1 MLRLLKRKAML
12 NESST
17 IVAVSTAA
25 GIGGIGVV
33 RLSGTK
39 ALEIAQEIC
48 DNKIVSRY
56 AGFHSFAYPDNN
68 LIDQGIVIYFPSPN
82 SFTGEDVIEFQAHGS
97 PVVLQQIVN
106 ACVETGAVVAEPGEF
121 TKRAYLNN
129 KIDLM
134 QAEAVIDL
142 INASTETAAR
152 SAVNSLSGK
161 FSIIIN
167 DLLKDLIELRMYVE
181 ACLDFPEEEIDFITQ
196 GNVAEKINKL
206 HITMQDI
213 LKSAQQGKLLRDGLN
228 IVLVGQPNVGKSSLL
243 NQLLGEERAIVT
255 EIAGTT
261 RDSISTHI
269 SLHGIPVHIVD
280 TAGLRETDNLVEK
293 MGIEKTWQSLQ
304 KAHIALFL
312 VEASNGITEYEK
324 TVLKELSPNTI
335 KIWIF
340 NKIDLLKIAPKVI
353 EEKEGVHV
361 YLSAKT
367 GDGINLLID
376 QIAGNKSMPL
386 IIDDNQNIFM
396 ARDRHLKALSIVQSA
411 LTNASINIDAAEIV
425 AEELTQAQHALSTIT
440 GEFNPDD
447 LLGKIF
453 SEFCIGK

>member
-1 MLRLLKRKAML
+1 ML

-25 GIGGIGVV
+25 GGGGIGVV
-33 RLSGTK
+33 RVSGPI
-39 ALEIAQEIC
+39 ALEIAKRLC
-48 DNKIVSRY
+48 DNKIVARY
-56 AGFHSFAYPDNN
+56 AGFHSFIYPDDNV
-68 LIDQGIVIYFPSPN
+68 IDQGIVIYFPGPN

-106 ACVETGAVVAEPGEF
+106 ACVEIGAVVAEPGEF

-161 FSIIIN
+161 FSIKIN
-167 DLLKDLIELRMYVE
+167 NLLKDLIELRMYVE

-206 HITMQDI
+206 HITMRNI
-213 LKSAQQGKLLRDGLN
+213 FKSAQQGKILRDGLD

-255 EIAGTT
+255 EVAGTT

-280 TAGLRETDNLVEK
+280 TAGLRETDDLVEK
-293 MGIEKTWQSLQ
+293 KGIEKTWQSLQ

-324 TVLKELSPNTI
+324 TVLKQLSSDTR

-340 NKIDLLKIAPKVI
+340 NKIDLLKIAPKII
-353 EEKEGVHV
+353 EKKEGAHV

-376 QIAGNKSMPL
+376 QITVNKAIP
-386 IIDDNQNIFM
+386 INIDDNQNIFM
-396 ARDRHLKALSIVQSA
+396 ARDRHLNALSIVQSA
-411 LTNASINIDAAEIV
+411 LTKASINIDAAEIV
-425 AEELTQAQHALSTIT
+425 AEELNQAQQALSSIT
-440 GEFNPDD
+440 GEFSPDD
-447 LLGKIF
+447 LLGEIF

>member
-1 MLRLLKRKAML
+1 ML
-12 NESST
+12 NEAST
-17 IVAVSTAA
+17 IVAVSTAT
-25 GIGGIGVV
+25 GVGGIGVV
-33 RLSGTK
+33 RLSGPK
-39 ALEIAQEIC
+39 ALEIAQVLC
-48 DNKIVSRY
+48 SNKITPRY
-56 AGFHSFAYPDNN
+56 AGFHSFFHLDNKT
-68 LIDQGIVIYFPSPN
+68 IDQGIVLYFPTPN

-97 PVVLQQIVN
+97 PIVLQQIVN
-106 ACVETGAVVAEPGEF
+106 VCVEKGAILAQPGEF

-142 INASTETAAR
+142 INASTEMAAK
-152 SAVNSLSGK
+152 SAINSLSGK

-167 DLLKDLIELRMYVE
+167 SLLKELIELRMYVE

-196 GNVAEKINKL
+196 GNVSAKINKL

-213 LKSAQQGKLLRDGLN
+213 IKSAQQGKLLREGID

-269 SLHGIPVHIVD
+269 SLQGIPVHIVD
-280 TAGLRETDNLVEK
+280 TAGLRETDDLVEK

-304 KAHIALFL
+304 NAHIALFL
-312 VEASNGITEYEK
+312 VEADKGITEYEK
-324 TVLKELSPNTI
+324 TILERLPADTR

-340 NKIDLLKIAPKVI
+340 NKIDLLKVKPKSI
-353 EEKEGVHV
+353 ETSDGIHV

-367 GDGINLLID
+367 GDGIELLI
-376 QIAGNKSMPL
+376 NKIFNSTAMATNM
-386 IIDDNQNIFM
+386 DDNQNIFM
-396 ARDRHLKALSIVQSA
+396 ARNRHLEALGRVNIA
-411 LTNASINIDAAEIV
+411 LTNAALNINAAEIV
-425 AEELTQAQHALSTIT
+425 AEELTQAQQALSSIT
-440 GEFNPDD
+440 GEFTSDD
-447 LLGKIF
+447 LLGEIF
-453 SEFCIGK
+453 SQFCIGK

>member
-1 MLRLLKRKAML
+1 ML

-206 HITMQDI
+206 HITMQNI

-293 MGIEKTWQSLQ
+293 KGIEKTWQSLQ

>member
-1 MLRLLKRKAML
+1 ML

-25 GIGGIGVV
+25 GGGGIGVV
-33 RLSGTK
+33 RVSGPI
-39 ALEIAQEIC
+39 ALEIAKKLC
-48 DNKIVSRY
+48 DNKIVARY
-56 AGFHSFAYPDNN
+56 AGFHSFIYPGDNV
-68 LIDQGIVIYFPSPN
+68 IDQGIVIYFPGPN

-106 ACVETGAVVAEPGEF
+106 ACVEIGAVVAEPGEF

-161 FSIIIN
+161 FSIKIN
-167 DLLKDLIELRMYVE
+167 NLLKDLIELRMYVE

-206 HITMQDI
+206 HTIMQDI
-213 LKSAQQGKLLRDGLN
+213 FKSAQQGKLLRDGLD

-255 EIAGTT
+255 EVAGTT

-280 TAGLRETDNLVEK
+280 TAGLRETDDLVEK
-293 MGIEKTWQSLQ
+293 KGIEKTWQSLQ
-304 KAHIALFL
+304 KAHVALFL

-324 TVLKELSPNTI
+324 TVLKQLSSDTR

-340 NKIDLLKIAPKVI
+340 NKIDLLKIAPKII
-353 EEKEGVHV
+353 EKKDGVHV

-376 QIAGNKSMPL
+376 QITVNKGIPL
-386 IIDDNQNIFM
+386 NIDDNQNIFM
-396 ARDRHLKALSIVQSA
+396 ARDRHLNALSTVQSA
-411 LTNASINIDAAEIV
+411 LTKAFINIDAAEIV
-425 AEELTQAQHALSTIT
+425 AEELTQAQQALSSIT
-440 GEFNPDD
+440 GEFSPDD
-447 LLGKIF
+447 LLGEIF

>member
-1 MLRLLKRKAML
+1 ML

-25 GIGGIGVV
+25 GVGGIGVV
-33 RLSGTK
+33 RLSGPK
-39 ALEIAQEIC
+39 ALGIAQVLC
-48 DNKIVSRY
+48 SNKIIPRY
-56 AGFHSFAYPDNN
+56 AGFHSFFHLDNWI
-68 LIDQGIVIYFPSPN
+68 IDQGIVLYFPTPN

-97 PVVLQQIVN
+97 PIVLQQIVN
-106 ACVETGAVVAEPGEF
+106 ACLEKGAIAAQPGEF

-142 INASTETAAR
+142 INASTEMAAK

-167 DLLKDLIELRMYVE
+167 DLLKKLIELRMYVE
-181 ACLDFPEEEIDFITQ
+181 ACLDFAEEEIDFITQ
-196 GNVAEKINKL
+196 GNVSEKINKL
-206 HITMQDI
+206 QITMQDI
-213 LKSAQQGKLLRDGLN
+213 IKSARQGKLLRDGID

-269 SLHGIPVHIVD
+269 SLQGVPVHIVD
-280 TAGLRETDNLVEK
+280 TAGLRETEDLVEK

-304 KAHIALFL
+304 NAHIALFL
-312 VEASNGITEYEK
+312 VEAGNGITKYEK
-324 TVLKELSPNTI
+324 MILERLPTDTR

-340 NKIDLLKIAPKVI
+340 NKIDLLKIKPKSI
-353 EEKEGVHV
+353 ETSDGIHV

-367 GDGINLLID
+367 GDGIELLIN
-376 QIAGNKSMPL
+376 QIFNNTAMAKN
-386 IIDDNQNIFM
+386 IDDNQNIFM
-396 ARDRHLKALSIVQSA
+396 ARNRHLEALGRVNVA
-411 LTNASINIDAAEIV
+411 LTNAALNIDAAEIV
-425 AEELTQAQHALSTIT
+425 AEELTQAQQALSSIT
-440 GEFNPDD
+440 GEFTSDD
-447 LLGKIF
+447 LLGEIF
-453 SEFCIGK
+453 SQFCIGK

>member
-1 MLRLLKRKAML
+1 ML

-33 RLSGTK
+33 RLSGPK
-39 ALEIAQEIC
+39 ALEIAQGLC
-48 DNKIVSRY
+48 SRKITPRY
-56 AGFHSFAYPDNN
+56 AGFHSFIHSDNKT
-68 LIDQGIVIYFPSPN
+68 IDQGIVLYFPTPN

-97 PVVLQQIVN
+97 PIVLQQIVN
-106 ACVETGAVVAEPGEF
+106 ACVENGAIVAQPGEF

-142 INASTETAAR
+142 INASTETAAK

-161 FSIIIN
+161 FSFIIN
-167 DLLKDLIELRMYVE
+167 DLLKRLIELRMYVE

-196 GNVAEKINKL
+196 GNVSEKINKL

-213 LKSAQQGKLLRDGLN
+213 IESAQQGKLLREGID

-269 SLHGIPVHIVD
+269 ALHGIPVHIVD
-280 TAGLRETDNLVEK
+280 TAGLRETDDLVEK
-293 MGIEKTWQSLQ
+293 MGIKKTWQSLQ
-304 KAHIALFL
+304 NAHIALFL
-312 VEASNGITEYEK
+312 VEAGKGITQYER
-324 TVLKELSPNTI
+324 TI
-335 KIWIF
+335 LERLPPDTRKIWIF
-340 NKIDLLKIAPKVI
+340 NKIDLLKTKPKPKTI
-353 EEKEGVHV
+353 ETPDGIHV

-367 GDGINLLID
+367 GDGIELLIN
-376 QIAGNKSMPL
+376 QIFNNTGMPSN
-386 IIDDNQNIFM
+386 IDDNQNIFM
-396 ARDRHLKALSIVQSA
+396 ARNRHLEALGRVKAA
-411 LTNASINIDAAEIV
+411 LINAALNIDAAEIV
-425 AEELTQAQHALSTIT
+425 AEELTLAQQALSSIT
-440 GEFNPDD
+440 GEFTSDD
-447 LLGKIF
+447 LLGEIF
-453 SEFCIGK
+453 SQFCIGK

>member
-1 MLRLLKRKAML
+1 ML

-206 HITMQDI
+206 HITMQNI

>member
-1 MLRLLKRKAML
+1 ML

-25 GIGGIGVV
+25 GGGGIGVV
-33 RLSGTK
+33 RVSGPI
-39 ALEIAQEIC
+39 ALEIAKKLC
-48 DNKIVSRY
+48 DNKIVARY
-56 AGFHSFAYPDNN
+56 AGFHSFIYPGDNV
-68 LIDQGIVIYFPSPN
+68 IDQGIVIYFPGPN

-106 ACVETGAVVAEPGEF
+106 ACVEIGAVVAEPGEF

-161 FSIIIN
+161 FSFKIN
-167 DLLKDLIELRMYVE
+167 NLLKDLIELRMYVE

-206 HITMQDI
+206 HTIMQDI
-213 LKSAQQGKLLRDGLN
+213 FKSAQQGKLLRDGLD

-255 EIAGTT
+255 EVAGTT

-280 TAGLRETDNLVEK
+280 TAGLRETDDLVEK
-293 MGIEKTWQSLQ
+293 KGIEKTWQSLQ

-324 TVLKELSPNTI
+324 TVLKQLSSDTR

-340 NKIDLLKIAPKVI
+340 NKIDLLKIAPKII
-353 EEKEGVHV
+353 EKKDGVHV

-376 QIAGNKSMPL
+376 QITVNKGIPL
-386 IIDDNQNIFM
+386 NIDDNQNIFM
-396 ARDRHLKALSIVQSA
+396 ARDRHLNALSTVQSA
-411 LTNASINIDAAEIV
+411 LTKAFINIDAAEIV
-425 AEELTQAQHALSTIT
+425 AEELTQAQQALSSIT
-440 GEFNPDD
+440 GEFSPDD
-447 LLGKIF
+447 LLGEIF

>member
-1 MLRLLKRKAML
+1 ML

-25 GIGGIGVV
+25 GAGGIGVV

-39 ALEIAQEIC
+39 ALEIAQGLC
-48 DNKIVSRY
+48 SRKIIPRY
-56 AGFHSFAYPDNN
+56 AGFHSFIHSDTTT
-68 LIDQGIVIYFPSPN
+68 IDQGIVLYFPAPN
-82 SFTGEDVIEFQAHGS
+82 SFTGEDIIEFQAHGS
-97 PVVLQQIVN
+97 PIVLQKIVN
-106 ACVETGAVVAEPGEF
+106 ICVEKGAIVAEPGEF

-142 INASTETAAR
+142 INASTETAAK
-152 SAVNSLSGK
+152 SAINSLSGK
-161 FSIIIN
+161 FSFIIN
-167 DLLKDLIELRMYVE
+167 DLLKNLIELRMYVE

-196 GNVAEKINKL
+196 GNVSDKINKL
-206 HITMQDI
+206 HITIQDI
-213 LKSAQQGKLLRDGLN
+213 IKSSQQGKLLREGIN

-269 SLHGIPVHIVD
+269 LLRGIPVHIVD
-280 TAGLRETDNLVEK
+280 TAGLRKTDDLVET
-293 MGIEKTWQSLQ
+293 MGIRKTWQSLE

-312 VEASNGITEYEK
+312 VEAGKGITQYEK
-324 TVLKELSPNTI
+324 TILERLPSDTR

-340 NKIDLLKIAPKVI
+340 NKIDLLKSKSKSVETPD
-353 EEKEGVHV
+353 GTHV

-367 GDGINLLID
+367 GDGIELLIN
-376 QIAGNKSMPL
+376 QIFDNTAMPSNV
-386 IIDDNQNIFM
+386 DDNQNIFM
-396 ARDRHLKALSIVQSA
+396 ARNRHLEALGRVKGA
-411 LTNASINIDAAEIV
+411 LTNAALNINAAEIV
-425 AEELTQAQHALSTIT
+425 AEELTQAQQALSSIT
-440 GEFNPDD
+440 GEFSSDD
-447 LLGKIF
+447 LLGEIF
-453 SEFCIGK
+453 SQFCIGK

>member
-1 MLRLLKRKAML
+1 
-12 NESST
+12 
-17 IVAVSTAA
+17 
-25 GIGGIGVV
+25 
-33 RLSGTK
+33 
-39 ALEIAQEIC
+39 
-48 DNKIVSRY
+48 
-56 AGFHSFAYPDNN
+56 
-68 LIDQGIVIYFPSPN
+68 
-82 SFTGEDVIEFQAHGS
+82 
-97 PVVLQQIVN
+97 
-106 ACVETGAVVAEPGEF
+106 
-121 TKRAYLNN
+121 
-129 KIDLM
+129 M
-134 QAEAVIDL
+134 Q
-142 INASTETAAR
+142 N
-152 SAVNSLSGK
+152 
-161 FSIIIN
+161 
-167 DLLKDLIELRMYVE
+167 
-181 ACLDFPEEEIDFITQ
+181 
-196 GNVAEKINKL
+196 
-206 HITMQDI
+206 I

>member
-1 MLRLLKRKAML
+1 ML

-25 GIGGIGVV
+25 GGGGIGVV
-33 RLSGTK
+33 RVSGPI
-39 ALEIAQEIC
+39 ALEIAKKLC
-48 DNKIVSRY
+48 DNKIVARY
-56 AGFHSFAYPDNN
+56 AGFHSFIYPGGNV
-68 LIDQGIVIYFPSPN
+68 IDQGIVIYFPGPN

-106 ACVETGAVVAEPGEF
+106 ACVEIGAVVAEPGEF

-161 FSIIIN
+161 FSIKIN
-167 DLLKDLIELRMYVE
+167 NLLKDLIELRMYVE

-206 HITMQDI
+206 HTIMQDI
-213 LKSAQQGKLLRDGLN
+213 FKSAQQGKLLRDGLD

-255 EIAGTT
+255 EVAGTT

-280 TAGLRETDNLVEK
+280 TAGLRETDDLVEK
-293 MGIEKTWQSLQ
+293 KGIEKTWQSLQ

-324 TVLKELSPNTI
+324 TVLKQLSSDTR

-340 NKIDLLKIAPKVI
+340 NKIDLLKIAPKII
-353 EEKEGVHV
+353 EKKDGAHV

-376 QIAGNKSMPL
+376 QITVKKGIPL
-386 IIDDNQNIFM
+386 NIDDNQNIFM
-396 ARDRHLKALSIVQSA
+396 ARDRHLNALSTVQSA
-411 LTNASINIDAAEIV
+411 LTKAFINIDAAEIV
-425 AEELTQAQHALSTIT
+425 AEELTQAQQALSSIT
-440 GEFNPDD
+440 GEFSPDD
-447 LLGKIF
+447 LLGEIF

>member
-1 MLRLLKRKAML
+1 ML
-12 NESST
+12 NEAST
-17 IVAVSTAA
+17 IVAVSTAT
-25 GIGGIGVV
+25 GVGGIGVV
-33 RLSGTK
+33 RLSGPK
-39 ALEIAQEIC
+39 ALEIAQVLC
-48 DNKIVSRY
+48 SNKITPRY
-56 AGFHSFAYPDNN
+56 AGFHSFFHLDNKT
-68 LIDQGIVIYFPSPN
+68 IDQGIVLYFPTPN

-97 PVVLQQIVN
+97 PIVLQQIVN
-106 ACVETGAVVAEPGEF
+106 VCVEKGAILAQPGEF

-142 INASTETAAR
+142 INASTEMAAK
-152 SAVNSLSGK
+152 SAINSLSGK

-167 DLLKDLIELRMYVE
+167 SLLKELIELRMYVE

-196 GNVAEKINKL
+196 GNVSAKINKL

-213 LKSAQQGKLLRDGLN
+213 IKSAQQGKLLREGID

-269 SLHGIPVHIVD
+269 SLQGIPVHIVD
-280 TAGLRETDNLVEK
+280 TAGLRETDDLVEK

-304 KAHIALFL
+304 NAHIALFL
-312 VEASNGITEYEK
+312 VEADKGITEYEK
-324 TVLKELSPNTI
+324 TILERLPADTR

-340 NKIDLLKIAPKVI
+340 NKIDLLKVKPKSI
-353 EEKEGVHV
+353 ETSDGIHV

-367 GDGINLLID
+367 GDGIELLI
-376 QIAGNKSMPL
+376 NKIFNSTAMATNM
-386 IIDDNQNIFM
+386 DDNQNIFM
-396 ARDRHLKALSIVQSA
+396 ARNRHLEALGRVNIA
-411 LTNASINIDAAEIV
+411 LTNAALNINAAEIV
-425 AEELTQAQHALSTIT
+425 ADELTQAQQALSSIT
-440 GEFNPDD
+440 GEFTSDD
-447 LLGKIF
+447 LLGEIF
-453 SEFCIGK
+453 SQFCIGK